1 MQLDEQCLRFR
12 DAMASLSAAVNVVTT
27 AGEAGRCGITATAV
41 CSVTDTP
48 PSVMVCINANRR
60 DEPGVSGQR
69 QVVHQRAGTTSRK
82 SWPVISPG

>member
-1 MQLDEQCLRFR
+1 MQLDEQRLRFR

-27 AGEAGRCGITATAV
+27 EGEAGRCGITATAV

-48 PSVMVCINANRR
+48 PSVMVGVYQRQQR

-69 QVVHQRAGTTSRK
+69 QVVHQRAE
-82 SWPVISPG
+82 P